1 MGIAILAPLSYQPI
15 RRMWFGQVLAAIG
28 AELYAVAVIWTAIGL
43 VGRDAGYIATLQAA
57 AVLVGSLSAG
67 ALTDRWRYTTTM
79 ITADLARVAMVLVL
93 PVAHALGWMSPELL
107 LVVAASVGLMTGWFD
122 PALQA
127 TLTPLAPEP
136 GQRHASNALFDAT
149 RRFAR
154 IAGPTLVFV
163 LHRAMSTIGFFV
175 VTAVSFAASAAA
187 VAAVVATGV
196 PLAAPDRA
204 PHGRSGMDAVLGGF
218 RALGERPLALY
229 ALCASAIAN
238 VTWAGG
244 YLFGMAL
251 VFRVERS
258 ESLTG
263 FAAMT
268 LAYGVGNLLAN
279 FVLANL
285 PPTNAAGRIA
295 VSKLI
300 LGAGIVLL
308 SLGPSLPLLMLI
320 AALTAVNGPLGDLA
334 VLQVLQSSFPAAVLG
349 RVFRTQTCM
358 AWAGMLA
365 GYLLAPSLLSW
376 VRPSTMVGVLGG
388 MSIVVGMVGLAL
400 RHWRRIPAGTSPTV
414 ADA

>member
-1 MGIAILAPLSYQPI
+1 MVIWAPLSHRPI

-79 ITADLARVAMVLVL
+79 ITADLARVALVLVL
-93 PVAHALGWMSPELL
+93 PVAHAFGWMSPALL
-107 LVVAASVGLMTGWFD
+107 LTVAVCVGLMTGWFD

-136 GQRHASNALFDAT
+136 RLRHASNALFDAT

-154 IAGPTLVFV
+154 IAGPMLVFV
-163 LHRAMSTIGFFV
+163 LHRAMSTIGFFA

-196 PLAAPDRA
+196 PLAGPDRT
-204 PHGRSGMDAVLGGF
+204 PHARSGLDAVIGGF
-218 RALGERPLALY
+218 RALGEQPLALY
-229 ALCASAIAN
+229 ALCSAAIAN
-238 VTWAGG
+238 ITWAGG

-268 LAYGVGNLLAN
+268 LAYGVGNLLGN
-279 FVLANL
+279 FVLASL
-285 PPTNAAGRIA
+285 PPTNAAQRIA
-295 VSKLI
+295 LSKLI
-300 LGAGIVLL
+300 LGAGIVGL

-334 VLQVLQSSFPAAVLG
+334 VLQVLQSSFPTHVLG
-349 RVFRTQTCM
+349 RVFRAQTCM
-358 AWAGMLA
+358 AWGGMLA

-376 VRPSTMVGVLGG
+376 VRPSTMVGALGG
-388 MSIVVGMVGLAL
+388 LSMAVGLVGLAL
-400 RHWRRIPAGTSPTV
+400 RHWRWIPAGTSPMV
-414 ADA
+414 AGE